1 MDKTTDLIEILT
13 SPLDF
18 LLKNKDE
25 DIIIKWRKEFLEL
38 YNNRR
43 EYLYNNLMNRRNN
56 NMKSIVKNKFLEN
69 YNTANI
75 KLKKISK
82 NQNPWKYLENK
93 DHTILELNDT
103 QNISLSHR
111 DSAKQEIIYHTNI
124 KDGINQLVTSLFQYL
139 SYFEENDINT
149 NIWNY
154 CLTSMNFS
162 IYFFILG
169 ILILICQYT
178 WTILLITNVSDDF
191 KLSKESPIILITII
205 STIISLLYS
214 YKNIYSYY
222 KTRKCYKYLI
232 KIYTDYPSIQ
242 LSKLDRKYLYFK
254 HRNITMNKSLIKI
267 NWWIDFLSNG
277 LLPVIIPFL
286 NIFIILSSDDLLDAI
301 LNSIAIFFII
311 QIDEDL
317 YSINQWEKEKNTIN
331 AMRWLLSCIYTTNFP
346 AFDDIFRKE
355 YDLWQSQCL
364 QFRKRTLSSK
374 KIFSSNNYINK

>member
-1 MDKTTDLIEILT
+1 MDKHTYLIEILT

-18 LLKNKDE
+18 LLKNTNE

-43 EYLYNNLMNRRNN
+43 DYLYNNT
-56 NMKSIVKNKFLEN
+56 KIIVKNNFLEN
-69 YNTANI
+69 YNLANI
-75 KLKKISK
+75 KLNHLSI
-82 NQNPWKYLENK
+82 NQNPWKYLETE

-103 QNISLSHR
+103 REVSVSHH
-111 DSAKQEIIYHTNI
+111 DSAKQELLYHTNI
-124 KDGINQLVTSLFQYL
+124 KDGVNQIVTSLFQYL
-139 SYFEENDINT
+139 SYFEENDIST

-169 ILILICQYT
+169 ILILSCQYT

-191 KLSKESPIILITII
+191 KLSRDSSIILITII

-214 YKNIYSYY
+214 YKNIYSYN

-232 KIYTDYPSIQ
+232 KIYNDYPSVQ
-242 LSKLDRKYLYFK
+242 LSELDKK
-254 HRNITMNKSLIKI
+254 HLHFNQRNITMKKWIVKF
-267 NWWIDFLSNG
+267 NWWTDFLSNG
-277 LLPVIIPFL
+277 LLPIIIPFL
-286 NIFIILSSDDLLDAI
+286 NIFVILSSEDLLDAI

-317 YSINQWEKEKNTIN
+317 YSINEWEKEKNTVN
-331 AMRWLLSCIYTTNFP
+331 SMRWLLSCIYTSNFP
-346 AFDDIFRKE
+346 VFDDVFRKE
-355 YDLWQSQCL
+355 YNNWQSRFL
-364 QFRKRTLSSK
+364 QFKKRTSK
-374 KIFSSNNYINK
+374 KIFSSNNYIRN